1 MDIPQQ
7 NPPEMQQEAPKKSK
21 KDVIDPEIISL
32 KEELKRIFV
41 GIKSIEDKMMNL
53 DNRVNVI
60 ENNLIATKKTLNTES
75 KALSSRILDNLKEID
90 LIKKSVTEVVADLK
104 NFARVEEVATI
115 RKYLDL
121 WEPLNFV
128 TREELD
134 DRLSNN

>member
-7 NPPEMQQEAPKKSK
+7 KPAQAPQKSPSK
-21 KDVIDPEIISL
+21 KEVVNPEIVAL
-32 KEELKRIFV
+32 KEELKRVFV
-41 GIKSIEDKMMNL
+41 GIKSIEDKLMNL

-60 ENNLIATKKTLNTES
+60 ENNLIDTKRTLNTES
-75 KALSSRILDNLKEID
+75 KTLSSRILNNLKEVD
-90 LIKKSVTEVVADLK
+90 LIKKSITEVVADLK

-134 DRLSNN
+134 ERLSK